1 MASDNPAQAQFSD
14 SSDDFKDRGAYL
26 VIEDTRGN
34 KFGNINGDGENKIK
48 FKAFLTAFSDKYT
61 SNWNS
66 TEVYGRMDPIHTFQ
80 NTSRSITVSLVIPS
94 VSYKEGIE
102 NLQRVQALERL
113 MYPNYETATNDSGKK
128 TGPTSITEAPVFK
141 VQFANLI
148 QDAKSGGGL
157 HCIIPDVAFNP
168 TIDAGFYA
176 DGNKEFKQL
185 VPKEMT
191 LDLTLNILHMHE
203 MGWSGAKFEAAENFP
218 ANKAPS
224 GIGILELAGKS
235 LLGST
240 TASKTTRGDREVS
253 VAEIIARE
261 RITGTGHE

>member
-1 MASDNPAQAQFSD
+1 MASSDLAQTQFSD
-14 SSDDFKDRGAYL
+14 SSDDFKKNGAYL

-34 KFGNINGDGENKIK
+34 NFGGHGGDGAGKIK
-48 FKAFLTAFSDKYT
+48 FKAFLTAFNDKYT

-80 NTSRSITVSLVIPS
+80 NTNRTITVSLVIPS
-94 VSYKEGIE
+94 VSYKEGID
-102 NLQRVQALERL
+102 NLKRIQALERL
-113 MYPNYETATNDSGKK
+113 MYPNYESHKGV
-128 TGPTSITEAPVFK
+128 TSITEAPVFK

-148 QDAKSGGGL
+148 QDATTGGGL

-176 DGNKEFKQL
+176 DANKKFKQL

-203 MGWSGAKFEAAENFP
+203 LGWSSKKFAAAQNFP

-224 GIGILELAGKS
+224 GFGMLDTAGENAK
-235 LLGST
+235 LVGST
-240 TASKTTRGDREVS
+240 TASDATGRQRK
-253 VAEIIARE
+253 VAEILSAEDILAGRD
-261 RITGTGHE
+261 